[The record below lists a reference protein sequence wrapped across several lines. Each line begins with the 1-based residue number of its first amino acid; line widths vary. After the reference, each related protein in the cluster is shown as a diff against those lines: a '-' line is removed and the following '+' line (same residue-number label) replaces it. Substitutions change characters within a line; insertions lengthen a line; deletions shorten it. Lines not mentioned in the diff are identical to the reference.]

1 MPSGPE
7 RLAQGF
13 LEVDRASAHPCCHLN
28 CQSPKPGRGV
38 NGQAGREQSTD
49 QRIAGCQPCPT
60 DRRSRHTQSEVDLT
74 FQSPLP
80 GLCECFYFPRRP
92 PLPRGSGPGCSW
104 QGARSHPR
112 LGSLLAAGSSAA
124 PPPSSPSQ
132 GGSFR
137 LCQSITKRVVTSPSS
152 VPPRPRP
159 AYPSPLA
166 APENMTHPG

>member
-49 QRIAGCQPCPT
+49 RRTAGCQPCPT

-80 GLCECFYFPRRP
+80 GLWECFSFPGDP
-92 PLPRGSGPGCSW
+92 PA
-104 QGARSHPR
+104 QGVWSRV
-112 LGSLLAAGSSAA
+112 LLAGCPFSS
-124 PPPSSPSQ
+124 PTWQPPSC
-132 GGSFR
+132 R
-137 LCQSITKRVVTSPSS
+137 LQRC
-152 VPPRPRP
+152 
-159 AYPSPLA
+159 PSPLLSLPRWELQA
-166 APENMTHPG
+166 LPKHY